1 MTVKELMTSPVS
13 TCRGNACV
21 GEAARIMLEDNC
33 GCLPVVDAHGR
44 LTGILTDRDV
54 CLAVGRHQQPS
65 KTPVREAMT
74 SQIVA
79 CETDDHIDR
88 VLVLMKENRVRRIP
102 VVDKRGAVKGLI
114 SIDDVIRNTGTA
126 IGRLPAEAVMDV
138 LRHICTPESDL
149 LVAR

>member
-1 MTVKELMTSPVS
+1 MTVKDLMTSPVI
-13 TCRGNACV
+13 TCRDNARV
-21 GEAARIMLEDNC
+21 DEAARTMLEEKC

-44 LTGILTDRDV
+44 LSGILTDRDV
-54 CLAVGRHQQPS
+54 CLAVARRQHPS

-74 SQIVA
+74 SHVVA
-79 CETDDHIDR
+79 CDIDEYVDR
-88 VLVLMKENRVRRIP
+88 ALALMKESRVRRIP

-126 IGRLPAEAVMDV
+126 IGRLPAEAVVDV
-138 LRHICTPESDL
+138 LRHICTPERDL